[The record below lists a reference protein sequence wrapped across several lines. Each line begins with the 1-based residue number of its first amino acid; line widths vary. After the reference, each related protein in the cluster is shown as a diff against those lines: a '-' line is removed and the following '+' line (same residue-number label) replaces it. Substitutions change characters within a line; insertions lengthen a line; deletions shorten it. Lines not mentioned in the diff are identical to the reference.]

1 METLQKLIF
10 LLKRY
15 ADWKTDH
22 AKGWFG
28 KVEISY
34 EDSNIVNVKVTENI
48 KL

>member
-1 METLQKLIF
+1 MDALKKLIF
-10 LLKRY
+10 LLQRY
-15 ADWKTDH
+15 VEWKKDH